1 MATLCKNCG
10 APVVFDPVTQKVVC
24 QTCGGSWEAEDIEST
39 SKEYTEDRQ
48 AVSKEEILGVDDSL
62 TNEFF
67 DCYVY
72 TCSSCGG
79 EININGTEVSTKCIY
94 CGSSSVVFSRI
105 SKEKAPEFIIPFQIS
120 KEEALNAVRA
130 LFKKGIFIPKE
141 VKNFEPTAIRGIYI
155 PYWLTNAYHIESD
168 VFSGQVKRGKQTVTR
183 YWGRS
188 GKMGITN
195 LPVDGSL
202 MLSDESSQRLEPY
215 DFSELKLF
223 DEDYLLG
230 FYSNISD
237 IRNEDLTSAVEKRA
251 RSAFEEKAMKTF
263 YASGKKVVASRSQT
277 VIDRDVRYTMLP
289 VWFITY
295 DFNGR
300 HNTIM
305 INGQTG
311 KVVCGVPWHEK
322 TFNAAVA
329 TLASIITVLLT
340 LFFRFKFVPALFASQ
355 ARRRATTGKSGNPS
369 ALIIYAI
376 VGGLVVLGI
385 GLARYKKVKKQVQ
398 LTQSSSIF
406 NFMKKRQG

>member
-24 QTCGGSWEAEDIEST
+24 QACGGSWEAEDIESA

-120 KEEALNAVRA
+120 KEEAVNSIKAR
-130 LFKKGIFIPKE
+130 FKRGIFIPKD
-141 VKNFEPTAIRGIYI
+141 VKNFEPTAVRGIYI
-155 PYWLTNAYHIESD
+155 PYWLANAYHIEAD
-168 VFSGQVKRGKQTVTR
+168 VYSGQVKRGKQTVTR
-183 YWGRS
+183 YWGRA
-188 GKMGITN
+188 GRMAVTN

-237 IRNEDLTSAVEKRA
+237 IRNEDLTSVVEKRA
-251 RSAFEEKAMKTF
+251 REAFQEKAMNTF
-263 YASGKKVVASRSQT
+263 YASGKRIECTRSQT
-277 VIDRDVRYTMLP
+277 IVDRDVRYAMLP

-305 INGQTG
+305 VNGQTG

-322 TFNAAVA
+322 AFKAAVA
-329 TLASIITVLLT
+329 TLSSILTVLLT
-340 LFFRFKFVPALFASQ
+340 IFFRFKVVPVLLTATT
-355 ARRRATTGKSGNPS
+355 RRRANGRSNNPGG
-369 ALIIYAI
+369 LII
-376 VGGLVVLGI
+376 VVVVI
-385 GLARYKKVKKQVQ
+385 GLITLGAGLGLYNKVKKQLQ

>member
-24 QTCGGSWEAEDIEST
+24 QTCGSSWEAEEIESS
-39 SKEYTEDRQ
+39 SKEYTKDTE
-48 AVSKEEILGVDDSL
+48 AVSKEEILGIDDSL
-62 TNEFF
+62 TNEYF

-105 SKEKAPEFIIPFQIS
+105 SKEKAPEFIIPFQVS
-120 KEEALNAVRA
+120 KEEALNSIKAR
-130 LFKKGIFIPKE
+130 FKRGIFIPKE
-141 VKNFEPTAIRGIYI
+141 IKNFEPTAVRGIYI
-155 PYWLTNAYHIESD
+155 PYWLTNAYHVEAD
-168 VFSGQVKRGKQTVTR
+168 VFSGQVKSGKHSVTR
-183 YWGRS
+183 YWGRA
-188 GKMGITN
+188 GKMAVTN
-195 LPVDGSL
+195 LPIDGSL
-202 MLSDESSQRLEPY
+202 MLSDESSQRLEPF
-215 DFSELKLF
+215 DFSEVKLF

-230 FYSNISD
+230 FYSNVSD
-237 IRNEDLTSAVEKRA
+237 IRNEDLRSTVEKRA

-263 YASGKKVVASRSQT
+263 NASGKKLICSRSQT
-277 VIDRDVRYTMLP
+277 VIDRDLRYAMLP

-300 HNTIM
+300 HNTI
-305 INGQTG
+305 IVNGQTG

-322 TFNAAVA
+322 AFKTAVA
-329 TLASIITVLLT
+329 TLSSILTILLT
-340 LFFRFKFVPALFASQ
+340 VFFRYKVVPVLFRNAT
-355 ARRRATTGKSGNPS
+355 RRTSSGKRNNPA
-369 ALIIYAI
+369 ALILYAVIGGI
-376 VGGLVVLGI
+376 VILAI
-385 GLARYKKVKKQVQ
+385 GLAHYSKVKKQLQ